1 MTPISFFR
9 PASGH
14 TVVRADG
21 PDHAAL
27 LDVVTIT
34 RTVSE
39 TLRPLPDGV
48 PPDPDELAVR
58 IGLLTGHIN
67 LLLPLAEAE
76 HQRTRPAGAVGPG
89 LVGYGLA
96 YARRRAVH
104 QPPDP
109 HDSLGVADAWAR
121 ESARCVQAL
130 LGLAVADGRE
140 HQHAGVK
147 GAEE

>member
-1 MTPISFFR
+1 MTPISFFG

-14 TVVRADG
+14 TVARADG
-21 PDHAAL
+21 LEHAVS

-39 TLRPLPDGV
+39 TLCPLPDGV
-48 PPDPDELAVR
+48 PPDPDALAVR

-67 LLLPLAEAE
+67 LLLPTAEAE

-96 YARRRAVH
+96 YIRRRAVH
-104 QPPDP
+104 EPPNP
-109 HDSLGVADAWAR
+109 HDCPGAADAWAK
-121 ESARCVQAL
+121 ESARCVRAL
-130 LGLAVADGRE
+130 LGLALADGRE
-140 HQHAGVK
+140 HQHAGVE
-147 GAEE
+147 GVEE